1 MWERWVLML
10 WNGLRVSVWNMRGGC
25 RNSDAAGV
33 QRRLV
38 AGDRADDR
46 LFTIDLAG
54 CKSICIYG
62 HGPKVLVT
70 EIADEWSS
78 VFLGKRVEEN

>member
-1 MWERWVLML
+1 
-10 WNGLRVSVWNMRGGC
+10 MRGEC
-25 RNSDAAGV
+25 RNSDAAEV

-38 AGDRADDR
+38 AGDRANDM

-54 CKSICIYG
+54 CKSICIYV
-62 HGPKVLVT
+62 HGLKVLLT